1 MSQKNCKMEQELQEI
16 NPAEKASIECINK
29 VYEAIDQNLSFR
41 VEAGA
46 GAGKTYTLI
55 KALKHLIKKYEGEFI
70 KNHKKIVCITY
81 TNIAKDEIQSRVDSH
96 PIIVADTIH
105 AFAWQVI
112 QCFQQPLRDRMSE
125 LDGDWEERIKQ
136 AGGVNKQKVK
146 YDLGYPKITT
156 DEIYLHHN
164 DIIKL
169 FASLIRDDK
178 FRRIFSSKYP
188 VVLIDEYQDTN
199 RGLAD
204 AIVETFIETQS
215 GSRIGLFGDH
225 WQKIYGSEACGLIEA
240 DADKLIV
247 IGKEAN
253 FRSDKNIVTVLNRM
267 RPELPQQECDPNS
280 QGDVVVYHTND
291 WQGIRRSPGPGGHW
305 GGDLP
310 AQQAHNYL
318 EITKD
323 KLNHKGWNISPD
335 TTKILMLTNNV
346 LASEQGYQTI
356 NSTFRYNDD
365 YLKLNDPYMDFL
377 VSTVEVGAEAF
388 REQKYGAMLDAFG
401 LRTVKIRTHA
411 DKEVWQDNM
420 ARLEEVRNN
429 GNIGNV
435 IDLLKVTKRPR
446 LSPKLEE
453 KEARFE
459 GISKIDT
466 ADRDEDDRNFFEKT
480 SRIRSIPYKEIPNLS
495 AYIND
500 QTLYSTKHGVKGA
513 EFENVI
519 VVLGRGW
526 NHYNWSSFLEKI
538 DQANVA
544 ENDRDTFERN
554 RNLFYVA
561 CSRPRKRLCLLFTQ
575 ELSLSA
581 MEGLRKLFGDTI
593 NIA

>member
-1 MSQKNCKMEQELQEI
+1 MEQLQEI
-16 NPAEKASIECINK
+16 NPAEQASIECINR
-29 VYEAIDQNLSFR
+29 VYDAIDQNQSFR

-55 KALKHLIKKYEGEFI
+55 KALKHLIKKYEGEFV
-70 KNHKKIVCITY
+70 KNHRKIACITY
-81 TNIAKDEIQSRVDSH
+81 TNVAKDEIRSRVDNH

-105 AFAWQVI
+105 AFAWSVI
-112 QCFQQPLRDRMSE
+112 QGFQQPLRDRMGE
-125 LDGDWEERIKQ
+125 LGEKWDARIEEV
-136 AGGVNKQKVK
+136 GGVNKQKVK
-146 YDLGYPKITT
+146 YDLGYPKITA

-164 DIIKL
+164 DLIKL
-169 FASLIRDDK
+169 FASLIRDQK

-199 RGLAD
+199 KGLAD
-204 AIVETFIETQS
+204 AIVETFIQTQS

-253 FRSDKNIVTVLNRM
+253 FRSDKNIVAVLNRM
-267 RPELPQQECDPNS
+267 RPELPQQECDPKS
-280 QGDVVVYHTND
+280 EGDVIVYHTNN
-291 WQGIRRSPGPGGHW
+291 WQGTRRPAGPGGHW

-310 AQQAHNYL
+310 AQEAHGFL
-318 EITKD
+318 EATKV
-323 KLNHKGWNISPD
+323 KLNGMDWNISAD
-335 TTKILMLTNNV
+335 NTKILMLTNNV

-356 NSTFRYNDD
+356 HNTFADNDD
-365 YLKLNDPYMDFL
+365 YLKLNDPYIDFL

-388 REQKYGAMLDAFG
+388 RTLKYGEMLEAFG
-401 LRTVKIRTHA
+401 LRTAKIRTQS

-420 ARLEEVRNN
+420 SRLEYSRNN
-429 GNIGNV
+429 GTVGNL
-435 IDLLKVTKRPR
+435 IDLLKVTRRPR

-453 KEARFE
+453 KEERFE
-459 GISKIDT
+459 KISKVEV
-466 ADRDEDDRNFFEKT
+466 ADREADDIKFYDKT
-480 SRIRSIPYKEIPNLS
+480 SRIRSIPYKEIPNLA

-500 QTLYSTKHGVKGA
+500 KTLYSTKHGVKGA

-526 NHYNWSSFLEKI
+526 NHYNWSAFLEKVN
-538 DQANVA
+538 QGNVA
-544 ENDRDTFERN
+544 EADRDTFERN

-581 MEGLRKLFGDTI
+581 MGGLQKLFGDTI
-593 NIA
+593 NPV